1 MGQARIVSGGPN
13 ALYNVTLIK
22 SAAKSATEIPAITT
36 RLAELIDLIDVADSK
51 IVTELAA
58 LNTLQNALGLA
69 MYLYDGTS
77 ATLKAITDAQAAVL
91 SKQTDVIKAQS
102 ALSLLKAEEE
112 SIKKRQAMLIAA
124 MAIERRPAWCTDLTE
139 DLTAGAVV
147 GTMEMNGV
155 DDEIIIAPGGK
166 VSESI
171 GLLQHV
177 GVSTGAAVFCNRA
190 RLPAWQ
196 KWKPTYRVGRIITIN
211 YESNICDVGIEEQ
224 YSEEQGLKINQ
235 PGTLYTA
242 LKSAVSGWDD
252 FALQNPSFALVTNT
266 SDSTIPSTDQL
277 LADLNTVNNYVN
289 NRNRY
294 TLDEQQYGKLENW
307 TIMADGGSGDCEDYA
322 LTKASKLLDLGYPA
336 SALHI
341 EVGMYSGEGHA
352 WLVVQTDNGDLA
364 LDNRYQSVMNNSA
377 TPYYARQRQIG
388 MEWKVRGV
396 LLADVPIEYMN
407 GDNASA
413 FLVDDMVVV
422 QFVGQNWN
430 NPKVIGF
437 EMNPKG
443 RALYIQ
449 TDTSTYTNL
458 RISKYGLTGI
468 STNDAYFPSPTFSSG
483 GTTFTE
489 MWRWPYSIFNGE
501 IYIARPAIQGP
512 PAEDTADTL
521 IVNVYNLKTKLFAR
535 KLSLKFYH
543 GPALYEGE
551 TTAAFQ
557 WTPTPL
563 GGRGIG
569 SMIHSSTGAIYISA
583 TWMTFTG
590 FVYWTRSGIYAFD
603 HLTGAEKGYYH
614 KCGARD
620 GLTSSFPAPLQQ
632 SWDF

>member
-1 MGQARIVSGGPN
+1 MGQAIITSGGTN
-13 ALYNVTLIK
+13 ALYNIRLVK
-22 SAAKSATEIPAITT
+22 HAAKSAAELSAITA
-36 RLAELIDLIDVADSK
+36 RLTELTTLILAADNKIAE
-51 IVTELAA
+51 ELAA
-58 LNTLQNALGLA
+58 IAPLQSALNTAISLF
-69 MYLYDGTS
+69 DGSTE
-77 ATLKAITDAQAAVL
+77 TRKAVTTAQAAII

-112 SIKKRQAMLIAA
+112 SIKKRQKMLTDA
-124 MAIERRPAWCTDLTE
+124 MASETLAGIWCTDLTE
-139 DLTAGAVV
+139 DLVAGATV

-307 TIMADGGSGDCEDYA
+307 TIMADGGSGDCEDFA
-322 LTKASKLLDLGYPA
+322 LTKASRLLNMGYPA

-396 LLADVPIEYMN
+396 LLSDVPIEYMN

-430 NPKVIGF
+430 DPKVVGF
-437 EMNPKG
+437 EMNPRGPKAVYPYG
-443 RALYIQ
+443 YINPK
-449 TDTSTYTNL
+449 TIRKTS
-458 RISKYGLTGI
+458 
-468 STNDAYFPSPTFSSG
+468 SSG
-483 GTTFTE
+483 KVINAAF
-489 MWRWPYSIFNGE
+489 
-501 IYIARPAIQGP
+501 IAAATDMP
-512 PAEDTADTL
+512 PF
-521 IVNVYNLKTKLFAR
+521 ISYVNKELYNLSSITAPNVLHIDVYD
-535 KLSLKFYH
+535 LTDGTLKRTVLC
-543 GPALYEGE
+543 A
-551 TTAAFQ
+551 
-557 WTPTPL
+557 
-563 GGRGIG
+563 
-569 SMIHSSTGAIYISA
+569 
-583 TWMTFTG
+583 
-590 FVYWTRSGIYAFD
+590 V
-603 HLTGAEKGYYH
+603 
-614 KCGARD
+614 D
-620 GLTSSFPAPLQQ
+620 GLTNDGGIESFCMYVSAAKYIHVTMQFYKFPYYYAGLWIFSPEGAVRGYRYNYGDRTGTGGGTPGTPGPPGGLPLQY
-632 SWDF
+632 

>member
-13 ALYNVTLIK
+13 ALYNIILVK
-22 SAAKSATEIPAITT
+22 HAAKSAAELSAITA
-36 RLAELIDLIDVADSK
+36 RLTELTTLILAADNKIAE
-51 IVTELAA
+51 ELAA
-58 LNTLQNALGLA
+58 IAPLQSALNTAISLF
-69 MYLYDGTS
+69 DGSTE
-77 ATLKAITDAQAAVL
+77 TRKAVTTAQAAII

-102 ALSLLKAEEE
+102 ALGLLKAEEE
-112 SIKKRQAMLIAA
+112 SIKKRQKMLTDA
-124 MAIERRPAWCTDLTE
+124 MAPETLAGIWCTDLTE
-139 DLTAGAVV
+139 DLVAGATV

-155 DDEIIIAPGGK
+155 DDQIIIAPGGK

-322 LTKASKLLDLGYPA
+322 LTKASKLLALGYPA

-341 EVGMYSGEGHA
+341 EVGMYKGEGHA
-352 WLVVQTDNGDLA
+352 WLVVQTDKGDFA
-364 LDNRYQSVMNNSA
+364 LDNRYQQVMKNAA
-377 TPYYARQRQIG
+377 TPYYARQRQTG
-388 MEWKVRGV
+388 MVWKVKGV
-396 LLADVPIEYMN
+396 LLSNVPIEYMDGEN
-407 GDNASA
+407 SSA
-413 FLVDDMVVV
+413 FVVDDSVVV

-437 EMNPKG
+437 EMNPRG
-443 RALYIQ
+443 PEAVYPYGYINPK
-449 TDTSTYTNL
+449 TIRKTS
-458 RISKYGLTGI
+458 
-468 STNDAYFPSPTFSSG
+468 SSG
-483 GTTFTE
+483 KVINAAF
-489 MWRWPYSIFNGE
+489 
-501 IYIARPAIQGP
+501 IAAATDMP
-512 PAEDTADTL
+512 PF
-521 IVNVYNLKTKLFAR
+521 ISYVNKELYNLSSITAPNVLHIDVYD
-535 KLSLKFYH
+535 LTTGTLKRTVLC
-543 GPALYEGE
+543 A
-551 TTAAFQ
+551 
-557 WTPTPL
+557 
-563 GGRGIG
+563 
-569 SMIHSSTGAIYISA
+569 
-583 TWMTFTG
+583 
-590 FVYWTRSGIYAFD
+590 V
-603 HLTGAEKGYYH
+603 
-614 KCGARD
+614 D
-620 GLTSSFPAPLQQ
+620 GLTNGGGIESFSMYVNAAKYIFITMQFYKFPYYYAGLWIFSPEGAVRGYRYNYGDRTGTGGGTPGTPGPPGGLPLQY
-632 SWDF
+632 

>member
-13 ALYNVTLIK
+13 ALYNIILVK
-22 SAAKSATEIPAITT
+22 HAAKSAAELSAITA
-36 RLAELIDLIDVADSK
+36 RLTELTTLILAADNKIAE
-51 IVTELAA
+51 ELAA
-58 LNTLQNALGLA
+58 IAPLQSALNTAISLF
-69 MYLYDGTS
+69 DGSTE
-77 ATLKAITDAQAAVL
+77 TRKAVTTAQAAII

-322 LTKASKLLDLGYPA
+322 LTKASKLLALGYPA

-341 EVGMYSGEGHA
+341 EVGMYKGEGHA
-352 WLVVQTDNGDLA
+352 WLVVQTDKGDFA
-364 LDNRYQSVMNNSA
+364 LDNRYQQVMKNAA

-396 LLADVPIEYMN
+396 LLSDVPIEYMN

-437 EMNPKG
+437 EMNPRG
-443 RALYIQ
+443 PEAVYPYGYINPK
-449 TDTSTYTNL
+449 TIRKTS
-458 RISKYGLTGI
+458 
-468 STNDAYFPSPTFSSG
+468 SSG
-483 GTTFTE
+483 KVINAAFIAAATDMPPFISYVNKELYNLSSITAPNVLHIDVYDLTTGTLKRTILCLVAGLNNNGGIESFS
-489 MWRWPYSIFNGE
+489 MYVNAAKYIFITMQFYNVSYAWHVYYAGLWIFSPE
-501 IYIARPAIQGP
+501 GAVRGYRYNYGDRTGTGGGTPGTPGP
-512 PAEDTADTL
+512 P
-521 IVNVYNLKTKLFAR
+521 
-535 KLSLKFYH
+535 
-543 GPALYEGE
+543 
-551 TTAAFQ
+551 
-557 WTPTPL
+557 
-563 GGRGIG
+563 GG
-569 SMIHSSTGAIYISA
+569 
-583 TWMTFTG
+583 
-590 FVYWTRSGIYAFD
+590 
-603 HLTGAEKGYYH
+603 L
-614 KCGARD
+614 
-620 GLTSSFPAPLQQ
+620 PLQY
-632 SWDF
+632 